1 MSIFKFKEFEVAQD
15 RCAQKIGTDGVLLG
29 AWASTD
35 KHPHSILD
43 VGTGTGVIALMLA
56 QRFHNAQV
64 EAIELDENAYEQAAT
79 NFENSPWGDR
89 LFCFRASFQEF
100 YEEIDERYDLII
112 SNPPFFDSSSIKD
125 ATEMDDARTQARF
138 DSALSFEEL
147 IYGVYQL
154 LDDDGVFACI
164 IPHDR
169 EQRFLEIA
177 IHFKLSPSRITHV
190 KGTKGNEIKR
200 SLIELRF
207 GPVMQR
213 DELDNSL
220 SRKRNNQSGIKT
232 NADLLTIET
241 SRHQYTDDYIALV
254 KDFYLK
260 M

>member
-89 LFCFRASFQEF
+89 LFCFR
-100 YEEIDERYDLII
+100 
-112 SNPPFFDSSSIKD
+112 
-125 ATEMDDARTQARF
+125 
-138 DSALSFEEL
+138 
-147 IYGVYQL
+147 
-154 LDDDGVFACI
+154 
-164 IPHDR
+164 
-169 EQRFLEIA
+169 FLEIA